1 MQPGGMLLTEAA
13 IAVAALIVLIV
24 RVRLSPFIALTLVSL
39 ALALVVGI
47 PLGSI
52 VKSFEA
58 GVGGALGHIALVVG
72 LGTILGKMMVESRG
86 AERIA
91 DSVIGF
97 FGPARADWAMMTV
110 ALIVGL
116 PVFFEVG
123 FVLLVPIVFTL
134 ARRL

>member
-1 MQPGGMLLTEAA
+1 MVNPESPDGP
-13 IAVAALIVLIV
+13 VLPYI
-24 RVRLSPFIALTLVSL
+24 
-39 ALALVVGI
+39 ALVVGI

-97 FGPARADWAMMTV
+97 FGPARADWAMRPSSSPSQR
-110 ALIVGL
+110 I
-116 PVFFEVG
+116 
-123 FVLLVPIVFTL
+123 
-134 ARRL
+134 RRAHT